1 MKRSVICQDG
11 QVSKVAQI
19 AILNAPLYAKILTV
33 TNPRNDQ
40 KHTLLTK

>member
-19 AILNAPLYAKILTV
+19 VILNELLFVKTLTV
-33 TNPRNDQ
+33 TNLRNDQ
-40 KHTLLTK
+40 NHTLLTK